1 MSLLKW
7 SIGAREKYMPLPG
20 GPTDKFGNRY
30 EGRWT
35 VFCMIEVM
43 REHADSIRLELPGE
57 DGAEFRLSQAGQYAY
72 HQVKR
77 QQSSTGHWLLS
88 DLGRKGV
95 LSYFWQK
102 LKEEP
107 CQCIFVSTHPAH
119 QLEELTYRARG
130 SLSWAEFDQ
139 AFLKGEHR
147 E

>member
-57 DGAEFRLSQAGQYAY
+57 DGAEFRLSYKESDEY

-77 QQSSTGHWLLS
+77 QQTSIGRWILG
-88 DLGRKGV
+88 DLER
-95 LSYFWQK
+95 
-102 LKEEP
+102 
-107 CQCIFVSTHPAH
+107 
-119 QLEELTYRARG
+119 
-130 SLSWAEFDQ
+130 
-139 AFLKGEHR
+139 
-147 E
+147 